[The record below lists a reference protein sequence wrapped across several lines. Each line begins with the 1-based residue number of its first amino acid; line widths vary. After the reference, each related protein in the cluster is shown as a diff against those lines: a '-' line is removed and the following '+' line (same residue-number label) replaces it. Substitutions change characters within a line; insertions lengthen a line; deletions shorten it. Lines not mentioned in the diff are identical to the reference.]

1 MESKYNIV
9 IIQQT
14 TNVFVN
20 DKKVELSD
28 VVEETVQRKVKES
41 KSNKVSWVRLLQCVS
56 TLFGLIDNSMWLSD
70 TIFLG

>member
-56 TLFGLIDNSMWLSD
+56 TLFGLIGNSMWLFD

>member
-20 DKKVELSD
+20 DKKVEFSD

-56 TLFGLIDNSMWLSD
+56 TLFGLIDNSMWLFD